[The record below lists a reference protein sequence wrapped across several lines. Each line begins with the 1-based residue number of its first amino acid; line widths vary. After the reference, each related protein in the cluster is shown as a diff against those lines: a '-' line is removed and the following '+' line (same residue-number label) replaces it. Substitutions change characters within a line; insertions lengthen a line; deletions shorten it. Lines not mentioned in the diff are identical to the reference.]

1 MNLCTQFK
9 KKVTVKSLAITGFF
23 ISAIIATA
31 AIITAAFLLSANINY
46 RAKLSQLEDELD
58 EVKNSVSY
66 FTESCQFSYK
76 KLEEIVDS
84 AVSMGTNELESSVDT
99 LRETLQ
105 QTQNRLSDTTT
116 GLTNLEDT
124 LERTQT
130 SLGDTTTDLII
141 LEETLEDAHISL
153 TNVTI
158 KHQILKDIVTEHI
171 ISATNIHGQ
180 LFNKLYNSARGFSS
194 QWVIVHVL
202 LIVVIIIM

>member
-1 MNLCTQFK
+1 M
-9 KKVTVKSLAITGFF
+9 TVKSLAITGFI
-23 ISAIIATA
+23 ISVIIATA
-31 AIITAAFLLSANINY
+31 AIITAALLLSANINY
-46 RAKLSQLEDELD
+46 REKLSQLEDELD
-58 EVKNSVSY
+58 EVKNRVSY

-105 QTQNRLSDTTT
+105 QTQNRLNDTTT
-116 GLTNLEDT
+116 GLTNLEDA
-124 LERTQT
+124 LERTQI
-130 SLGDTTTDLII
+130 SLTNTTTDLII

-158 KHQILKDIVTEHI
+158 KHQILKAIITEHI

-180 LFNKLYNSARGFSS
+180 LFSEIEIKNSAHSFSS

-202 LIVVIIIM
+202 LIVVISII